1 MEFREGGMVVVPG
14 CGVGQIE
21 DIEVVQMDDMTV
33 SMYRIVVEGDVRIWV
48 PTATARLQGIRRP
61 VAEERVQALLD
72 AVRDTTAPTE
82 RATWNRRQRRYTE
95 QLMSNDP
102 LQLAE
107 LLGEPLAVEVEDR
120 VLGGGEGGEAARRAG
135 EGHQLIRRNP
145 PLRPDRHGHARAYR
159 R

>member
-21 DIEVVQMDDMTV
+21 DIEVVQMDDITV

-107 LLGEPLAVEVEDR
+107 LLGELASVRSRKALSFGERRLFDR
-120 VLGGGEGGEAARRAG
+120 AVTLLGGELRVAAEDPASVEEALAEA
-135 EGHQLIRRNP
+135 L
-145 PLRPDRHGHARAYR
+145 AA
-159 R
+159 